1 MTTTTAAPDPLH
13 TPRNHGGMGA
23 ASRRNTFRHIYPLR
37 ALGMGLGGLLLGSVL
52 PGNQSPAWT
61 WWLLALGALAW
72 PHLAY
77 LLARHSRDPYRAEV
91 RNLLIDSAMVGLW
104 VPLMHFNLLPSV
116 VLVAVT
122 TYDKFSTGIKRL
134 WLYSLPG
141 MLGAGALATLLLRP
155 EPRLESSLLVVIF
168 TLPVI
173 IVHSMA
179 VSVASYRLIR
189 TVARQNRELEA
200 MRRTDAQT
208 GLAARSHWQE
218 QASASLERFHASGE
232 PACLLMIDIDHFK
245 PINDVHGHTV
255 GDEVIRAVG
264 QVILDCVRA
273 HDHAGRYGGDEFAV
287 VCSGVP
293 ADEAQAIAERI
304 RYRIAAVRLR
314 ELPELQLTSSIGLA
328 ETGRSHI
335 SLRDW
340 INDADTALYRA
351 KHGGRNQVAG
361 SRAPMPSGMPTT
373 PQPA

>member
-1 MTTTTAAPDPLH
+1 MKTGPSGTEASQATVFGSPRARAAL
-13 TPRNHGGMGA
+13 PR
-23 ASRRNTFRHIYPLR
+23 RIYR
-37 ALGMGLGGLLLGSVL
+37 YRVLGMGLGALAMAMVL
-52 PGNQSPAWT
+52 WELQAGPLRWI
-61 WWLLALGALAW
+61 LCALTGLAW

-77 LLARHSRDPYRAEV
+77 QLAKRSADPFKAEQ
-91 RNLLIDSAMVGLW
+91 RNLLADSAIAAFW

-168 TLPVI
+168 SLPVI
-173 IVHSMA
+173 IVHTLA

-287 VCSGVP
+287 VCSGVH

-304 RYRIAAVRLR
+304 RDRIAAVRLR

-361 SRAPMPSGMPTT
+361 SRAPMPPGMPTP

>member
-1 MTTTTAAPDPLH
+1 
-13 TPRNHGGMGA
+13 MGP
-23 ASRRNTFRHIYPLR
+23 ASRKNTYRHIYPLR
-37 ALGMGLGGLLLGSVL
+37 TLGMGLGGLLLGSVL
-52 PGNQSPAWT
+52 YGTPSPAWT
-61 WWLLALGALAW
+61 WWLLALGALGW

-91 RNLLIDSAMVGLW
+91 RNLLIDSAIVGLW

-141 MLGAGALATLLLRP
+141 MLGTGALATLLLRP

-173 IVHSMA
+173 IVHTMA

-287 VCSGVP
+287 VCSGVH

-304 RYRIAAVRLR
+304 RDRIAAVRLR

-351 KHGGRNQVAG
+351 KHGGRNQVAD
-361 SRAPMPSGMPTT
+361 SRAPMPPGMPTP

>member
-1 MTTTTAAPDPLH
+1 MTAPSANPPH
-13 TPRNHGGMGA
+13 HAPHNHGGMGP
-23 ASRRNTFRHIYPLR
+23 ASRKNTYRHIYPLR
-37 ALGMGLGGLLLGSVL
+37 TLGMGLGGLLLGSVL
-52 PGNQSPAWT
+52 YGTPSPAWT
-61 WWLLALGALAW
+61 WWLLALGALGW

-91 RNLLIDSAMVGLW
+91 RNLLIDSAIVGLW

-134 WLYSLPG
+134 WLNSLPG
-141 MLGAGALATLLLRP
+141 MLGTGALATLLLRP

-173 IVHSMA
+173 IVHTMA

-264 QVILDCVRA
+264 QVILDCVRT

-287 VCSGVP
+287 VCSGVH

-304 RYRIAAVRLR
+304 RDRIAAVRLR

-361 SRAPMPSGMPTT
+361 SRAPMPPGMPTP